1 MKNKK
6 GITISK
12 AFQKVLDDSV
22 REQNKIWV
30 DQGSEFY
37 NGSLNS
43 SLHDNGIKMYS
54 TDSKEESVVAERF
67 IRDMRKK
74 IYKHL
79 TTVSKSL
86 CIEGLDKM
94 VGK

>member
-1 MKNKK
+1 MDNSGHK
-6 GITISK
+6 
-12 AFQKVLDDSV
+12 
-22 REQNKIWV
+22 QNKIWV

-43 SLHDNGIKMYS
+43 RLHDNGIKMYS
-54 TDSKEESVVAERF
+54 TGNKGKSVVAEGF

-74 IYKHL
+74 VYKHL

-86 CIEGLDKM
+86 YIEGLDEM